1 MQDRPYVSSIMTTV
15 FTKDGDMVVII
26 NDNNELD
33 TIPQYFMGHRDDKNY
48 TGEGGIDIL
57 NHEVFNYNGNE
68 YLVVAG
74 IEKDY
79 INIYVATE
87 KYKIGTLDC
96 LDNQIDNTPQ
106 KREKFMNKKE
116 LEKVA
121 IRFYLWDKY
130 SINDEIRT
138 FNVVEYD
145 EGGCEI

>member
-1 MQDRPYVSSIMTTV
+1 M
-15 FTKDGDMVVII
+15 F
-26 NDNNELD
+26 ELLD
-33 TIPQYFMGHRDDKNY
+33 LLED
-48 TGEGGIDIL
+48 EGIDIL

-79 INIYVATE
+79 INIYVANE

-145 EGGCEI
+145 EGGSVVWVWENIQLLNMVYY